1 MPTFQPTFEE
11 ATPLF
16 VFGNSEAVGNTE
28 NFDYL
33 VPFDVEED
41 VIYASAGS
49 GYTIVLLDDESAAVA
64 GYIDNLDDYSGYFG
78 LPQEDLFQGS
88 NELKAIDSVVN
99 IDGDLITAPRFKR
112 VYAGVKTS
120 EGKTHSVFI
129 DVNGNVYAT
138 GSNNDGQL
146 CLGDLD
152 DRDVPHQID
161 LGEASVS
168 AAVGGDFTLILSA
181 SGVVY
186 GCGSNKFGQLG
197 LGTNLFVDRPDS
209 GSGLSNVKSV
219 SAGLDF
225 SLLTTDDGLVVM
237 GSNANEQ
244 FCTDEFNSVNEPYF
258 LDAVDAADVRQ
269 FRAGR
274 QSSYVLFRDG
284 SVASCGLND
293 FGQLGIGNKNDL
305 GPATVTIPENNFI
318 KTVGVGP
325 SAESAFFVALD
336 GVVYGTGRNDQGQ
349 LGVGDRDDRDSP
361 EEVLFEFDGDD
372 VTRVSAASDHTLAW

>member
-1 MPTFQPTFEE
+1 
-11 ATPLF
+11 
-16 VFGNSEAVGNTE
+16 
-28 NFDYL
+28 
-33 VPFDVEED
+33 
-41 VIYASAGS
+41 
-49 GYTIVLLDDESAAVA
+49 
-64 GYIDNLDDYSGYFG
+64 
-78 LPQEDLFQGS
+78 
-88 NELKAIDSVVN
+88 
-99 IDGDLITAPRFKR
+99 
-112 VYAGVKTS
+112 
-120 EGKTHSVFI
+120 
-129 DVNGNVYAT
+129 VYAT